1 MQASAPAPQRRQE
14 KQKPVNIPLTRSRP
28 YECFSSPQNGGSQ
41 GGEEASIARR
51 SAHFSWEALN
61 SRRADKG
68 GGTDFEEAGRQGNG
82 SSPASSTESGAV
94 VWRLAAPQEENLP
107 TLWE

>member
-1 MQASAPAPQRRQE
+1 MEASDPAPQRWQE
-14 KQKPVNIPLTRSRP
+14 KEKPVNIPLSRSRP

-51 SAHFSWEALN
+51 SAHFSGEALN
-61 SRRADKG
+61 SPRADEG

-82 SSPASSTESGAV
+82 SSPASSTEPGAV
-94 VWRLAAPQEENLP
+94 GRRPAASREEENRP
-107 TLWE
+107 TL